1 MSDIE
6 TESNIETDGVDAAP
20 ARKGERGKDR
30 LARAKIFTD
39 RKLAELPVPT
49 DKKQVVIADPL
60 GSGAS
65 YRLQETGKAAFI
77 YAKRQRNGQ
86 RFNTT
91 LGPVPPMTVEEA
103 RAAAAIFSLRIARG
117 EDLVAV
123 WGDRPRKAVIVLT
136 CRT

>member
-1 MSDIE
+1 MVV
-6 TESNIETDGVDAAP
+6 TDG
-20 ARKGERGKDR
+20 
-30 LARAKIFTD
+30 D

-77 YAKRQRNGQ
+77 YAKRQRNGR

-103 RAAAAIFSLRIARG
+103 RAEAAILSLRIARG
-117 EDLVAV
+117 EDVTSRREEREEDQAAAAALAAETFFETQE
-123 WGDRPRKAVIVLT
+123 DAAEEPAEKSEPDAK
-136 CRT
+136 